1 MLKRHR
7 LREAQLWLSDDA
19 DYYTPGGLL
28 MLDLA
33 QLDVP
38 ADWEQLPSRNRV
50 QFHMKNMAMQLDQ
63 FWYAAG
69 VAVALSRVL
78 ILPRFMCYC
87 DELWHLSLE
96 VSPQWLCRYP
106 GAVRQTLPFHC
117 SADSVLNYPRLD
129 DLPSQHGAPVHYRE
143 STLMDSPKLPQS
155 FKADVVR
162 VHVSPKHAKEH
173 AADKLDRLGDVAATS
188 FEHQLAAPV
197 LPWKVSEEKVRS
209 GLADYGSHHV
219 LHLTGTG
226 NIAMDAHRRWER
238 RMSHAT
244 HDRWRHTLF

>member
-1 MLKRHR
+1 MILGCICHDSVECHKLVAAAVHDLLHCTQAMLK
-7 LREAQLWLSDDA
+7 
-19 DYYTPGGLL
+19 
-28 MLDLA
+28 
-33 QLDVP
+33 
-38 ADWEQLPSRNRV
+38 
-50 QFHMKNMAMQLDQ
+50 
-63 FWYAAG
+63 
-69 VAVALSRVL
+69 
-78 ILPRFMCYC
+78 
-87 DELWHLSLE
+87 
-96 VSPQWLCRYP
+96 
-106 GAVRQTLPFHC
+106 
-117 SADSVLNYPRLD
+117 
-129 DLPSQHGAPVHYRE
+129 YRE
-143 STLMDSPKLPQS
+143 GFAQ
-155 FKADVVR
+155 ADVVR